1 MSGRPGPTL
10 ERILLRNR
18 RVAPMVSALLAG
30 VGVPLRIIDVD
41 ERAILVR
48 GEEAGAIDAERFPIT
63 VAGEPVGWVEGPRQ
77 ARAIAAVIGYAV
89 AREIDARSLAD
100 EALERYRE
108 LALIYDLAATLGTRL
123 DVEAV
128 AETAREE
135 IGRLPAGG
143 VPFVLL
149 TEGDGRLLDPGE
161 RGAAPGQHVGDGI
174 IGAVASSGSAEL
186 VNEPAA
192 DPRASAWER
201 GQGAII
207 CAPLR
212 SEGSTIGVLGL
223 AGALGTEYL
232 AADLKLVTAIASLTG
247 PALALAREHSAA
259 LQQAAVRE
267 IELQRRLAR
276 FHGEAPVPPAE

>member
-41 ERAILVR
+41 ERVILVR

-149 TEGDGRLLDPGE
+149 TEG
-161 RGAAPGQHVGDGI
+161 
-174 IGAVASSGSAEL
+174 

-259 LQQAAVRE
+259 RQQAAVRE